1 LAYWGTIL
9 ANALFRLGETKQAL
23 EEAQNACR
31 RHDKFANSRVVL
43 AMILHSENREQEAI
57 AAIREAKRLAPN
69 LRLDSVRGLIGRR
82 GANLLQEAGLLA

>member
-1 LAYWGTIL
+1 
-9 ANALFRLGETKQAL
+9 
-23 EEAQNACR
+23 
-31 RHDKFANSRVVL
+31 
-43 AMILHSENREQEAI
+43 MILHSENREQEAI